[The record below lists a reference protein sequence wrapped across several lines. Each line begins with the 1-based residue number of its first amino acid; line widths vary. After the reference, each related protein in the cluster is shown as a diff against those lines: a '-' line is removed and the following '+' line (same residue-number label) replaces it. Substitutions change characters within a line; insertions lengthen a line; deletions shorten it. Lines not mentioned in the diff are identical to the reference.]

1 MCGKLGRRYGYIRSP
16 LRVYF
21 AGLFQLLLP
30 WKIAMN
36 PRSLFAHA
44 ASAALVCAMLLP
56 VAAQAQTKT
65 LKVVPH
71 SNITILDPIWTTAF
85 VTRNH
90 GYMIYDTLFGTDLEG
105 KVKPQ
110 MVETWSASKDNKV
123 WTFTLRDGLEFHD
136 GKPVTSE
143 DVVASLKRWS
153 SRDSFGG
160 VMLKSLDSYETPNAK
175 TFIVKFK
182 QPFGVMLEALGKPSS
197 NVPFIMPARIAATP
211 GSEQIKEN
219 IGSGPYKFVSAEY
232 KPGEKLVY
240 VKNEKYKP
248 RAEAP
253 NGTTGGKN
261 VYLDRVEWI
270 IIRDPQ
276 TQYNALLAGEVDI
289 IEQPAFEQYA
299 SLKAAK
305 DVQIVDAQPA
315 GLQYI
320 FRFNHLHAPFNN
332 VKIRQAAMV
341 AMGQEAFLKTQVG
354 APGMY
359 KFCKSMFPCGTPYA
373 SDNTGIYTG
382 MANPVKAKQMLA
394 DAGYKGEPIVLMRP
408 TDLASIAKLPLVAK
422 QQLEAAGFKVDMQQS
437 DWATLL
443 ARRAKKDAPDKGGWN
458 AFMTAWTA
466 GDIQN
471 PLTMAMLNASGD
483 KGWFGWQDDK
493 VIEDLKVKFAQAST
507 EAEKKK
513 LAEQLQLRAIE
524 TASHVHLGQY
534 NNPAALRTNI
544 TGLVPGGAQVY
555 WNIKK
560 N

>member
-1 MCGKLGRRYGYIRSP
+1 MQRRSVFT
-16 LRVYF
+16 L
-21 AGLFQLLLP
+21 
-30 WKIAMN
+30 
-36 PRSLFAHA
+36 A
-44 ASAALVCAMLLP
+44 ALSAALCASLLAP
-56 VAAQAQTKT
+56 VQAQTPGKT
-65 LKVVPH
+65 LRVVPH
-71 SNITILDPIWTTAF
+71 ANITILDPIWSTAF

-90 GYMIYDTLFGTDLEG
+90 GYMIYDTLFGTDLAG

-110 MVETWSASKDNKV
+110 MVDKWSVSKDNLS

-143 DVVASLKRWS
+143 DVVASLKRWA

-160 VMLKSLDSYETPNAK
+160 VLAKSVDSYATPDAR
-175 TFIVKFK
+175 TFVIKLK

-211 GSEQIKEN
+211 GSEQIKEH
-219 IGSGPYKFVSAEY
+219 IGSGPYNFLPTEY

-240 VKNEKYKP
+240 VKNDKYKP

-253 NGTTGGKN
+253 DGTTGGKP
-261 VYLDRVEWI
+261 VYLDRVEWV

-276 TQYNALLAGEVDI
+276 TQFNALVAGEVDI
-289 IEQPAFEQYA
+289 VEQPTFEQYA
-299 SLKAAK
+299 SLKAQK
-305 DVQIVDAQPA
+305 DIKLEDAQPA

-332 VKIRQAAMV
+332 VKIREAAMV
-341 AMGQEAFLKTQVG
+341 ALGQEAFLKTQVG
-354 APGMY
+354 TPGMY
-359 KFCKSMFPCGTPYA
+359 RFCKSMYPCGTPFA
-373 SDNTGIYTG
+373 SDNTGNYTG
-382 MANPVKAKQMLA
+382 TANPAKAAQMLKA
-394 DAGYKGEPIVLMRP
+394 AGYDGTPVVLMRP

-422 QQLEAAGFKVDMQQS
+422 QQLEAAGFKVDLQQM
-437 DWATLL
+437 DWATLV
-443 ARRAKKDAPDKGGWN
+443 ARRAKKDAPAQGGWN

-471 PLTMAMLNASGD
+471 PLTMAMMNAAGD
-483 KGWFGWQDDK
+483 KGWFGWQDDPT
-493 VIEDLKVKFAQAST
+493 IEDLKVKFAQAST
-507 EAEKKK
+507 DADKKK

-524 TASHVHLGQY
+524 TVSHVHLGQY
-534 NNPAALRTNI
+534 NNPAALRNNI

>member
-1 MCGKLGRRYGYIRSP
+1 MK
-16 LRVYF
+16 
-21 AGLFQLLLP
+21 
-30 WKIAMN
+30 N
-36 PRSLFAHA
+36 RSL
-44 ASAALVCAMLLP
+44 SVLTGALVLVLGLALP
-56 VAAQAQTKT
+56 HAVLAQGKT

-71 SNITILDPIWTTAF
+71 ANITILDPVWTTAF

-90 GYMIYDTLFGTDLEG
+90 GYMIYDTLFGTDLDG

-110 MVETWSASKDNKV
+110 MVDTFSASKDNKV

-136 GKPVTSE
+136 GKAVTSE
-143 DVVASLKRWS
+143 DVVASLKRWA

-160 VMLKSLDSYETPNAK
+160 VMAKSLDSYETPNAK
-175 TFIVKFK
+175 TFVLKFK

-219 IGSGPYKFVSAEY
+219 IGSGPYKFVAAEY

-240 VKNEKYKP
+240 VKNDKYKP
-248 RAEAP
+248 RSEVP

-276 TQYNALLAGEVDI
+276 TQFNALIAGEVDI

-320 FRFNHLHAPFNN
+320 FRFNHLHAPFDN

-359 KFCKSMFPCGTPYA
+359 KYCKSIFPCGTPYA

-382 MANPVKAKQMLA
+382 MANPAKAKQMLA

-422 QQLEAAGFKVDMQQS
+422 QQLEAGGFKVDMQQS

-471 PLTMAMLNASGD
+471 PLTMAMLNATGD

-493 VIEDLKVKFAQAST
+493 VIEELKVKFAQAST

-534 NNPAALRTNI
+534 NNPAALRSNI
-544 TGLVPGGAQVY
+544 SGLVPGGAQVY

>member
-1 MCGKLGRRYGYIRSP
+1 MKR
-16 LRVYF
+16 
-21 AGLFQLLLP
+21 
-30 WKIAMN
+30 
-36 PRSLFAHA
+36 RSLFAVA
-44 ASAALVCAMLLP
+44 AAAALVSGLLLP
-56 VAAQAQTKT
+56 PAALAQTKT

-71 SNITILDPIWTTAF
+71 ANITILDPVWTTAF

-105 KVKPQ
+105 RVKPQ
-110 MVETWSASKDNKV
+110 MVDTWSGSKDNKV

-160 VMLKSLDSYETPNAK
+160 VMARSLESYETPNAK
-175 TFIVKFK
+175 TFVVKFK

-232 KPGEKLVY
+232 KPGERLVY

-248 RAEAP
+248 RAEVP
-253 NGTTGGKN
+253 NGTTGGKI
-261 VYLDRVEWI
+261 VYLDRVEWV

-276 TQYNALLAGEVDI
+276 TQFNALIAGEVDI

-320 FRFNHLHAPFNN
+320 FRFNHLHAPFDN

-382 MANPVKAKQMLA
+382 TANPVKAKQMLA
-394 DAGYKGEPIVLMRP
+394 AAGYKGEPIVLMRP

-471 PLTMAMLNASGD
+471 PLTMAMLNATGD
-483 KGWFGWQDDK
+483 KGWFGWQDDPL
-493 VIEDLKVKFAQAST
+493 IEELKGKFAQAST

-524 TASHVHLGQY
+524 TVSHVHLGQY

-544 TGLVPGGAQVY
+544 SGLVPGGAQVY

>member
-1 MCGKLGRRYGYIRSP
+1 MQRRP
-16 LRVYF
+16 FF
-21 AGLFQLLLP
+21 AL
-30 WKIAMN
+30 
-36 PRSLFAHA
+36 A
-44 ASAALVCAMLLP
+44 ASAALVLGLGLAP
-56 VAAQAQTKT
+56 GAWAQTKT
-65 LKVVPH
+65 LRVVPH
-71 SNITILDPIWTTAF
+71 ANVTILDPVWTTAF

-105 KVKPQ
+105 RVKPQ
-110 MVETWSASKDNKV
+110 MVETFSASKDNKV

-160 VMLKSLDSYETPNAK
+160 VMARSLDSYETPNAK
-175 TFIVKFK
+175 TFIVRFK

-211 GSEQIKEN
+211 GSEQIKEY
-219 IGSGPYKFVSAEY
+219 IGSGPYKFVTADY

-240 VKNEKYKP
+240 VKNDKYKP
-248 RAEAP
+248 RTEAP
-253 NGTTGGKN
+253 NGTTGGKV
-261 VYLDRVEWI
+261 VYTDRVEWI
-270 IIRDPQ
+270 VIRDPQ
-276 TQYNALLAGEVDI
+276 TQFNALIAGEVDI

-320 FRFNHLHAPFNN
+320 FRFNHLHAPFDN

-354 APGMY
+354 APGMFKY
-359 KFCKSMFPCGTPYA
+359 CKSIFPCGTPYA
-373 SDNTGIYTG
+373 SENTGIYTG
-382 MANPVKAKQMLA
+382 MANPAKAKQMLA

-437 DWATLL
+437 DWATLV
-443 ARRAKKDAPDKGGWN
+443 ARRAKKDPPAAGGWN
-458 AFMTAWTA
+458 AFLTAWVTA
-466 GDIQN
+466 DVMN
-471 PLTMAMLNASGD
+471 PISTAYVNAACD
-483 KGWFGWQDDK
+483 KASFGWPCDEKLEKLRDDFARETDPAK
-493 VIEDLKVKFAQAST
+493 QKAIAEAVQLRVIEYTPEIPVGEYVQPVAMRKNVKGFLTS
-507 EAEKKK
+507 
-513 LAEQLQLRAIE
+513 
-524 TASHVHLGQY
+524 
-534 NNPAALRTNI
+534 PAPVLWNVEI
-544 TGLVPGGAQVY
+544 T
-555 WNIKK
+555 K
-560 N
+560 